1 MTDYLSELERLSVLA
16 RSAEQRGDVVEELRL
31 WRQALDVAP
40 PNSDEYAIINNRVQQ
55 LSRRVDEGELH
66 DGKPKASWIKK
77 FGPLAPVIYLLWKM
91 KAIVFLILSK
101 GKLLLFGL
109 GKFSTFTSMIVSM
122 GAYWAIYGWK
132 FAAGIVVSIYVHEM
146 GHVWA
151 LRRFGIAASA
161 PMFIPFLGAFV
172 RMNQRPA
179 NPVEDARVGLAGPI
193 WGTAFAIAAFVA
205 YGVTGE
211 PAIGAIAHFAAWIN
225 MFNLLPVWQLDGAR
239 GFAALS
245 KSQRV
250 AISALMAA
258 AGYATGEGF
267 LYILA
272 VCGAIRVFMAGA
284 PEKGDAKTV
293 IQFAGLLIVLALLMA
308 VPIARP
314 HSPTP
319 I

>member
-1 MTDYLSELERLSVLA
+1 MTDYLPELERLSVLA
-16 RSAEQRGDVVEELRL
+16 RSAEHRGDYIEELRL
-31 WRQALDVAP
+31 WRQALDLAP
-40 PNSDEYAIINNRVQQ
+40 RDSDEYPIINNRVQE
-55 LSRRVDEGELH
+55 LSRRIDEGETQA
-66 DGKPKASWIKK
+66 KPKTGWMKK
-77 FGPLAPVIYLLWKM
+77 FGPLAPVLYLLWKM
-91 KAIVFLILSK
+91 KTIVLLILSK
-101 GKLLLFGL
+101 GKLLLLGL
-109 GKFSTFTSMIVSM
+109 GKFSTFSSMLVSM

-132 FAAGIVVSIYVHEM
+132 FAAGIVISIYVHEM

-151 LRRFGIAASA
+151 LRRFGISASA

-205 YGVTGE
+205 YGVTAE

-245 KSQRV
+245 KTQRAGIAAV
-250 AISALMAA
+250 MAA

-272 VCGAIRVFMAGA
+272 VCGAIRIFMAGA
-284 PEKGDAKTV
+284 PEKGDAKTM
-293 IQFAGLLIVLALLMA
+293 IQFCGLLIVLGLLMA

-314 HSPTP
+314 NSTP

>member
-1 MTDYLSELERLSVLA
+1 MTDYLPELERLSAMA
-16 RSAEQRGDVVEELRL
+16 RSAEHRGDVIEELRL
-31 WRQALDVAP
+31 WRQALDLAP
-40 PNSDEYAIINNRVQQ
+40 PDSEEYQIINNRVQQ
-55 LSRRVDEGELH
+55 LSRRVDEGDTH
-66 DGKPKASWIKK
+66 AKPKAAWIKK
-77 FGPLAPVIYLLWKM
+77 FGPLAPALYLLWKM
-91 KAIVFLILSK
+91 KTIILLVLSK
-101 GKLLLFGL
+101 GKLLLLGL
-109 GKFSTFTSMIVSM
+109 GKFSTFSSMLVSM

-132 FAAGIVVSIYVHEM
+132 FAAGIVISIYVHEM

-151 LRRFGIAASA
+151 LRRFGISASA
-161 PMFIPFLGAFV
+161 PMFIPFVGAFV

-211 PAIGAIAHFAAWIN
+211 PAVGAIAHFGAWIN

-245 KSQRV
+245 KMQR
-250 AISALMAA
+250 AGIAALMAA

-284 PEKGDAKTV
+284 PEKGDSKTL
-293 IQFAGLLIVLALLMA
+293 IQFCGLLIVLALLMA

-314 HSPTP
+314 HSTP
-319 I
+319 L